1 MDEKLINFIILASFV
16 GPVGAIPYGLQ
27 VMSPV
32 EIFII
37 LSILYL
43 FPLPILFKLFEFGGT
58 HRRIYRMR
66 IFRRVSKIANRHID
80 EIIEL
85 EDRITDMFKERWGHL
100 GFYLSISLMTFLFG
114 VFWASVISYMLMVK
128 RKRAML
134 AIGAGVL
141 MGNLFWLL
149 LIEYFKTMITPI
161 EIMAIVILFP
171 LLMYGVK
178 REMETIREIA
188 IRLHLVKEHH

>member
-16 GPVGAIPYGLQ
+16 GPVGAIPYDLQ

-32 EIFII
+32 DIFII

-66 IFRRVSKIANRHID
+66 IFGRVSKIANRHID

-85 EDRITDMFKERWGHL
+85 EDRITDMFKRRWGHL
-100 GFYLSISLMTFLFG
+100 GFYLSISLLTFLFG

-128 RKRAML
+128 RKRL
-134 AIGAGVL
+134 CL
-141 MGNLFWLL
+141 
-149 LIEYFKTMITPI
+149 
-161 EIMAIVILFP
+161 
-171 LLMYGVK
+171 
-178 REMETIREIA
+178 R
-188 IRLHLVKEHH
+188 